1 MYSALRLLKPAQT
14 CSSYSQ
20 ILKTAT
26 RTIATATAQHSRLR
40 PEHRLSNLQFQRSYA
55 SSRAILP
62 EFDLSNKTILV
73 TGAARGLG
81 LCMAKALLEAGATV
95 YALDRLPPEQ
105 QSPDFTTIQEKAKKD
120 FGTQL
125 YYRQIDVRKVDELN
139 NIVKSIADETG
150 RMDGLIAAAGI
161 QQETP
166 AIDYSLED
174 ANRMFEAGTPTLL

>member
-1 MYSALRLLKPAQT
+1 MLA
-14 CSSYSQ
+14 
-20 ILKTAT
+20 TAT
-26 RTIATATAQHSRLR
+26 RTAATSATQDPRLR
-40 PEHRLSNLQFQRSYA
+40 HEYRLPNLQFRRSYA

-105 QSPDFTTIQEKAKKD
+105 QSPDFTSIQKLAKKD

-125 YYRQIDVRKVDELN
+125 HYRQIDVRKVDELN
-139 NIVKSIADETG
+139 NIVRSIAEETG

-166 AIDYSLED
+166 AIDYTLED
-174 ANRMFEAGTPTLL
+174 ANRMYEVSFPQSPLMETQQDG